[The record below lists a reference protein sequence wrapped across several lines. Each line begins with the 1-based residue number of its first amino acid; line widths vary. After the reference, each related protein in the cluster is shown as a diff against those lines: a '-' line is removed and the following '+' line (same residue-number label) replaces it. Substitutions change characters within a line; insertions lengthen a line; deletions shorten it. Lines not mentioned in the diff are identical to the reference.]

1 MRYLIAAIVALFGLI
16 CTTLTTSNNPVTGE
30 KQHVRLTVEQEVALG
45 RQLAPQMA
53 AQFGGVST
61 DKAANDDVSKVGA
74 SVVAQSRARTTPYQ
88 FRFNLLADRNTVNAF
103 ALPGGQIFIT
113 EALLSRLRTRM
124 RPVLGHEVGHVLARH
139 SAEHLAKE
147 QLTQSMVGAVVIGS
161 GGGYNT
167 AQLAQLA
174 GSMINMKY
182 GRDDESE
189 ADSLGLRLM
198 QEAQFDPRAMIGV
211 MQTLERASGGS
222 RQPEFAST
230 HPNPGNRIAHIKAE
244 LAKMPAHNTGTLITC
259 SRHQHSA
266 RGQRNC
272 TTKPS
277 IPRNSICTAI
287 AVNSK
292 PINRSSAMSPRSPIQ
307 RLRRSADSRSNI
319 EASTAMLSAAIHS
332 SFRSGARDISNVTV
346 ATDAGPA
353 IAGIASG
360 TMKGSP
366 LT

>member
-1 MRYLIAAIVALFGLI
+1 MRYVIAAIVALFGLI
-16 CTTLTTSNNPVTGE
+16 SYYTTTSNNPVTGE
-30 KQHVRLTVEQEVALG
+30 KQHVRLTAEQEVALG

-61 DKAANDDVSKVGA
+61 DKAASDDVSKVGA

-113 EALLSRLRTRM
+113 EALLSRLKNADELAA
-124 RPVLGHEVGHVLARH
+124 VLGHEVGHVLARH

-174 GSMINMKY
+174 GSMINMKH
-182 GRDDESE
+182 GREDELE

-244 LAKMPAHNTGTLITC
+244 LAKMPGTQAPV
-259 SRHQHSA
+259 R
-266 RGQRNC
+266 
-272 TTKPS
+272 
-277 IPRNSICTAI
+277 
-287 AVNSK
+287 
-292 PINRSSAMSPRSPIQ
+292 
-307 RLRRSADSRSNI
+307 
-319 EASTAMLSAAIHS
+319 
-332 SFRSGARDISNVTV
+332 
-346 ATDAGPA
+346 
-353 IAGIASG
+353 
-360 TMKGSP
+360 
-366 LT
+366 